1 MTFYDPEDE
10 RRSRL
15 SYLFTVDVSDELPVT
30 LAPVHTFLGSP
41 EPPTPERET
50 PPWTPVATVREP
62 CRSRPAPSDAGPGAG
77 AGDTR
82 TGAEAA
88 MSSCAT
94 MTGPARQMCYASHG
108 VSV

>member
-1 MTFYDPEDE
+1 MDT
-10 RRSRL
+10 RRGDNRPGAMPL
-15 SYLFTVDVSDELPVT
+15 Q
-30 LAPVHTFLGSP
+30 ARPVHREGH
-41 EPPTPERET
+41 EPGTR
-50 PPWTPVATVREP
+50 
-62 CRSRPAPSDAGPGAG
+62 G
-77 AGDTR
+77 TR

>member
-1 MTFYDPEDE
+1 MDT
-10 RRSRL
+10 RRNRPGAMPL
-15 SYLFTVDVSDELPVT
+15 QARPVR
-30 LAPVHTFLGSP
+30 
-41 EPPTPERET
+41 RE
-50 PPWTPVATVREP
+50 
-62 CRSRPAPSDAGPGAG
+62 GPGAG